1 VQTASARGVA
11 FAPGVRVL
19 IRIARLVRVTLSETE
34 LQTLR
39 PGEFYD
45 VPPAVGRVLVS
56 EGWAV
61 DAAREA
67 WAEPRSVAHDG
78 PAKGSTS

>member
-1 VQTASARGVA
+1 
-11 FAPGVRVL
+11 VRVL

-56 EGWAV
+56 EGWAE
-61 DAAREA
+61 DAAADAYDDR
-67 WAEPRSVAHDG
+67 RSPAHDDRSER
-78 PAKGSTS
+78 STS

>member
-1 VQTASARGVA
+1 
-11 FAPGVRVL
+11 VL
-19 IRIARLVRVTLSETE
+19 IRIARFVRVTLSEAE

-61 DAAREA
+61 DAASE
-67 WAEPRSVAHDG
+67 AHDDWRSR
-78 PAKGSTS
+78 AHDDARERSTS

>member
-1 VQTASARGVA
+1 M
-11 FAPGVRVL
+11 L
-19 IRIARLVRVTLSETE
+19 IQIARLLRVTLFEKE

-61 DAAREA
+61 QPHASTVDGSGEPVTCANDDPS
-67 WAEPRSVAHDG
+67 EPRS
-78 PAKGSTS
+78 S

>member
-1 VQTASARGVA
+1 LLARA
-11 FAPGVRVL
+11 RVL

-45 VPPAVGRVLVS
+45 VPPSVGRVLVS
-56 EGWAV
+56 EGWAIETNGV
-61 DAAREA
+61 TCDD
-67 WAEPRSVAHDG
+67 WASRANDVPSERA
-78 PAKGSTS
+78 TS

>member
-1 VQTASARGVA
+1 MGGAAACPLLTRGY
-11 FAPGVRVL
+11 VL
-19 IRIARLVRVTLSETE
+19 IRIARLVRVTLSDTE
-34 LQTLR
+34 LQMLR

-61 DAAREA
+61 DE
-67 WAEPRSVAHDG
+67 AHDEWRSRADDD
-78 PAKGSTS
+78 PSERPTS

>member
-1 VQTASARGVA
+1 
-11 FAPGVRVL
+11 VL

-39 PGEFYD
+39 SGEFHD
-45 VPPAVGRVLVS
+45 VPPAVGRVLVG

-61 DAAREA
+61 DAASE
-67 WAEPRSVAHDG
+67 AHDDWRVRAHDD
-78 PAKGSTS
+78 PSERSAS

>member
-1 VQTASARGVA
+1 MQRPAAAACPLLSRDY
-11 FAPGVRVL
+11 VL
-19 IRIARLVRVTLSETE
+19 IRIARLVRVTLSETD

-61 DAAREA
+61 EAALE
-67 WAEPRSVAHDG
+67 AHDAWHTRAHDD
-78 PAKGSTS
+78 PSERSTS

>member
-1 VQTASARGVA
+1 MQPPTTAAWPLLSCR
-11 FAPGVRVL
+11 RVL
-19 IRIARLVRVTLSETE
+19 IRIARLLRVTLSDTE

-61 DAAREA
+61 DAASE
-67 WAEPRSVAHDG
+67 AHDDWR
-78 PAKGSTS
+78 ARAHDDASERSTS

>member
-1 VQTASARGVA
+1 M
-11 FAPGVRVL
+11 L
-19 IRIARLVRVTLSETE
+19 IRIARLVRVTLSETD

-61 DAAREA
+61 DAAGE
-67 WAEPRSVAHDG
+67 AHDTWSIRAHAD
-78 PAKGSTS
+78 PSPRPTS

>member
-1 VQTASARGVA
+1 M
-11 FAPGVRVL
+11 
-19 IRIARLVRVTLSETE
+19 RVTLANTE

-45 VPPAVGRVLVS
+45 VPPAVGRVLVG

-61 DAAREA
+61 HAELDAPNEWSSR
-67 WAEPRSVAHDG
+67 AHDD
-78 PAKGSTS
+78 PSERSTS

>member
-1 VQTASARGVA
+1 MQRPPTSAWPLLSAS
-11 FAPGVRVL
+11 RVL
-19 IRIARLVRVTLSETE
+19 IRIARLVRVTLSETD
-34 LQTLR
+34 LQMLR

-61 DAAREA
+61 DAA
-67 WAEPRSVAHDG
+67 SDAHDEWRSR
-78 PAKGSTS
+78 AHDDASERSTS

>member
-1 VQTASARGVA
+1 VW
-11 FAPGVRVL
+11 RVL
-19 IRIARLVRVTLSETE
+19 IRIARFVRVTLSETE

-45 VPPAVGRVLVS
+45 VPPAVGCVLVS

-61 DAAREA
+61 DAGHEVDD
-67 WAEPRSVAHDG
+67 EGLSPAHGDAPG
-78 PAKGSTS
+78 RSTS

>member
-1 VQTASARGVA
+1 
-11 FAPGVRVL
+11 VL

-45 VPPAVGRVLVS
+45 VPAPVGHVFVS

-61 DAAREA
+61 DAQDDRCTG
-67 WAEPRSVAHDG
+67 AHDD
-78 PAKGSTS
+78 PPESATS

>member
-1 VQTASARGVA
+1 LLVLAL
-11 FAPGVRVL
+11 VL
-19 IRIARLVRVTLSETE
+19 IRIARLVRVTLSETQ
-34 LQTLR
+34 LQMLR

-61 DAAREA
+61 DAAHEVPDD
-67 WAEPRSVAHDG
+67 WRSRAHDD
-78 PAKGSTS
+78 PSERPTS

>member
-1 VQTASARGVA
+1 M
-11 FAPGVRVL
+11 L
-19 IRIARLVRVTLSETE
+19 IRIARLVRVTLSETD

-39 PGEFYD
+39 PGECYD

-61 DAAREA
+61 DAASEA
-67 WAEPRSVAHDG
+67 RDDWRSRADDD
-78 PAKGSTS
+78 PSQRSTS

>member
-1 VQTASARGVA
+1 LLLHH
-11 FAPGVRVL
+11 RVL
-19 IRIARLVRVTLSETE
+19 IRIARLVRVTLSDAE

-39 PGEFYD
+39 PGEFFD

-61 DAAREA
+61 DATSEVHDE
-67 WAEPRSVAHDG
+67 WCSHAHDD
-78 PAKGSTS
+78 PRERPTS

>member
-1 VQTASARGVA
+1 LLLA
-11 FAPGVRVL
+11 VRVL
-19 IRIARLVRVTLSETE
+19 IRIARLVRVTLSETD
-34 LQTLR
+34 LQMLR

-61 DAAREA
+61 DARSEA
-67 WAEPRSVAHDG
+67 PIEWRSRAHDG
-78 PAKGSTS
+78 HSERSTS

>member
-1 VQTASARGVA
+1 
-11 FAPGVRVL
+11 VL
-19 IRIARLVRVTLSETE
+19 IQIARLVRVTLSETE

-45 VPPAVGRVLVS
+45 VPAAVGRVLIS

-61 DAAREA
+61 QPERDTLDE
-67 WAEPRSVAHDG
+67 WSS
-78 PAKGSTS
+78 PAQNDPSSRPTS

>member
-1 VQTASARGVA
+1 MQTALRRGLS
-11 FAPGVRVL
+11 FAPAACVL

-45 VPPAVGRVLVS
+45 VPAPVGRVFVS
-56 EGWAV
+56 EGWAE
-61 DAAREA
+61 AAPDDRG
-67 WAEPRSVAHDG
+67 SGAHDD
-78 PAKGSTS
+78 PPESATS